1 MNEREP
7 DLLAAWIVATTVLTL
22 LYSAA
27 LLLATADTLD
37 RPGTPPPTTKPTWT
51 FRACS
56 DYEKDRSRCGLVRN
70 EEGTNE

>member
-1 MNEREP
+1 MKERKP
-7 DLLAAWIVATTVLTL
+7 DTLAAGIVATTVFTL

-27 LLLATADTLD
+27 LLLATAETLD

-56 DYEKDRSRCGLVRN
+56 DYVEDRSRCGLVRN
-70 EEGTNE
+70 ETGTHE

>member
-1 MNEREP
+1 MKEREP
-7 DLLAAWIVATTVLTL
+7 DLLAAGIVATTVLTL

-37 RPGTPPPTTKPTWT
+37 RPGPPPPTATPDWT

-56 DYEKDRSRCGLVRN
+56 DYEEDRSRCGLVRN
-70 EEGTNE
+70 DKGTDE